1 MQFVWEMVLGD
12 KRRIEKG
19 VLAPLTCDIQILGKL
34 NKELDKT
41 SRSSKQN

>member
-34 NKELDKT
+34 NKELDKMD
-41 SRSSKQN
+41 RGASKT